1 MTDDY
6 AGNRY
11 IDALPRPLSL
21 HDWVLALNSLPS
33 RDEDERALPHEDRY
47 LKILRL
53 TRFFRAGARQAE
65 FARGV
70 DAVLR
75 EGYFGRDGS
84 NRSHEARQHDVATA
98 LEAGDLLSP
107 GSPVVIRKADSSC
120 LIGLPGMGKTLT
132 LDRVLGRY
140 PQVVRHDDGEVQIVW
155 LKLACPP
162 RGSIRAL
169 CADFFMEVDGLL
181 GQTTY
186 KTLFGGE
193 NASEESMMSHMVVV
207 ANRHSIGLLVV
218 DEIQH
223 LGKAGDEE
231 HLLMTFLT
239 TLINKIGVPVLF
251 VGTMSAA
258 ERFER
263 TGRMGRRAIGLAS
276 AEWPRFERTDGQWR
290 KFVRE
295 LWGYQWTGVPTP
307 LDDALIDALHDET
320 QGVVDLVVKLWIAV
334 QVRVIDDNKAS
345 GGDEP
350 EIITEKVIRE
360 VAAKHLAPMRKLLEA
375 LKGGKPGEIAKFE
388 DIVPMQRAFWK
399 SLREADG
406 PLAGI
411 DADADG
417 PGRSGPA
424 HVGQNAAIVRENLE
438 WRKLDEATIAD
449 VMRQASEALG
459 PPDNRNMP
467 AYFAKVDDILTGMQ
481 AVGTKKRS
489 RPLTPDEVAAT
500 YVDGDL
506 RQVAARAHAAGENV
520 PGAISDAGG
529 GIAAAA

>member
-11 IDALPRPLSL
+11 IEALPRPLSL
-21 HDWVLALNSLPS
+21 HDWVLTLNSLPS

-98 LEAGDLLSP
+98 LEDGDLLSP
-107 GSPVVIRKADSSC
+107 GSPVVVRKADSSC

-140 PQVVRHDDGEVQIVW
+140 PQFVRHDDGEVQIVW
-155 LKLACPP
+155 LKLSCPP
-162 RGSIRAL
+162 RGSVRAL
-169 CADFFMEVDGLL
+169 CADFFMEVDALL

-276 AEWPRFERTDGQWR
+276 AEWPRFERTDNQWR

-295 LWGYQWTGVPTP
+295 LGGYQWTAVPTP
-307 LDDALIDALHDET
+307 LDEALVDVLHEET

-345 GGDEP
+345 GGVDP
-350 EIITEKVIRE
+350 EIITGTVIRQA
-360 VAAKHLAPMRKLLEA
+360 AAKHLSPMRKLLDA

-388 DIVPMQRAFWK
+388 DIVPMQRAFWN
-399 SLREADG
+399 SLRAADG
-406 PLAGI
+406 PLAGF
-411 DADADG
+411 DADAEG
-417 PGRSGPA
+417 SNRSGPA
-424 HVGQNAAIVRENLE
+424 YVGQNAAVVRENLE
-438 WRKLDEATIAD
+438 WRKLDESSIAE

-459 PPDNRNMP
+459 PPDNSNTP
-467 AYFAKVDDILTGMQ
+467 AYFAKVDEILASMPLG
-481 AVGTKKRS
+481 GTRKRS
-489 RPLTPDEVAAT
+489 KPLTPEDVAAT

-506 RQVAARAHAAGENV
+506 REVAERAHSAGANVPAAISRSGGGVAVAA
-520 PGAISDAGG
+520 
-529 GIAAAA
+529 